1 MSDPTGTGSQQDMD
15 DVQRLAFEIRHL
27 AHDVNNALMPLL
39 MGISVLR
46 KKVSD
51 PSLDRT
57 LTNMEKSAQRA
68 GELTSE
74 ILKSAHRHS
83 AHSTEPPA

>member
-1 MSDPTGTGSQQDMD
+1 MSDPTGTGSHQEMD
-15 DVQRLAFEIRHL
+15 DAQRLATEVRHL

-51 PSLDRT
+51 PALERT

-74 ILKSAHRHS
+74 ILKVAHRHS
-83 AHSTEPPA
+83 ARPKGPPA

>member
-1 MSDPTGTGSQQDMD
+1 MSDSTDNAPQQEIDEA
-15 DVQRLAFEIRHL
+15 QRLALEIRHL

-51 PSLDRT
+51 PALDRT

-68 GELTSE
+68 GELTTE
-74 ILKSAHRHS
+74 ILKLAHRHS
-83 AHSTEPPA
+83 TRPTEPPA